1 MHDEATPRWQ
11 RVVAIE
17 GNTTPTWS
25 LVVLL
30 VLTLA
35 AETAGDLIGCVGP
48 APDYEACYR
57 LCSGNVAAVEPYSCK
72 CHPATTEDEQDSFRW

>member
-1 MHDEATPRWQ
+1 MSDPGMPRWQ
-11 RVVAIE
+11 RIVAIE

-57 LCSGNVAAVEPYSCK
+57 LCWGNVAAVEPYSCK
-72 CHPATTEDEQDSFRW
+72 CHPLTNDDDEEPFVW